1 MVSKNYTFK
10 DLSVSFKAHP
20 ITGDLIVVKDDKDI
34 VQSITNLLMT
44 DIGER
49 PFQSSLGTRLSRL
62 IFDPLDSATAG
73 LIANEIKN
81 VIERYETRVLLDTIE
96 VSPDYDENGF
106 DVELVVNIIGREEI
120 PIAVQFFLERTR

>member
-10 DLSVSFKAHP
+10 DLSVTFKAHP

-120 PIAVQFFLERTR
+120 PVEVQFFLERTR

>member
-1 MVSKNYTFK
+1 VSSNHIFK
-10 DLSVSFKAHP
+10 DLSVTFKAHP
-20 ITGDLIVVKDDKDI
+20 ITGDLITVKDEKDI
-34 VQSITNLLMT
+34 TQSITNLLMT
-44 DIGER
+44 NLGER

-73 LIANEIKN
+73 LIANEIKS

-96 VSPDYDENGF
+96 VFPDYDYNGF
-106 DVELVVNIIGREEI
+106 EVELVVNIIGREDT

>member
-10 DLSVSFKAHP
+10 DLSVTFKAHP

-96 VSPDYDENGF
+96 VFPDYEENGF
-106 DVELVVNIIGREEI
+106 EVELVVNIIGREEI
-120 PIAVQFFLERTR
+120 PVEVQFFLERTR